1 MFNYFIHPSCM
12 STMDNVLKMRMSEG
26 AAGFGIY
33 VMILEQLRNS
43 ETYTL
48 RYDAAVLAWSLHES
62 DVALVQRV
70 VQDYQL
76 FQLSADGVLS
86 SPWLSA
92 VMAEHESRRAKLS
105 AAGKKS
111 AAARATTLQ
120 PPSNKVEEKQQPPCN
135 MVDGKEQPP
144 CNHLD
149 KKSQQI
155 NKEIKEKNKKN
166 TNQPLLEDG
175 NGVDIFDKDFIS
187 RIGKGGGEIFNPT
200 KHAIGLV
207 NDAQHNFDIITGL
220 ASSYNM
226 TADQFTVL
234 CWATDGALI
243 GSPRLMALLAARKHC
258 QETGFKPSFPFEYF
272 MSKLKNIA

>member
-1 MFNYFIHPSCM
+1 
-12 STMDNVLKMRMSEG
+12 MDNVLKMRMSEG

-43 ETYTL
+43 ETYSL
-48 RYDAAVLAWSLHES
+48 KYDAAVMAWSLHES
-62 DVALVQRV
+62 DIDLVQRV
-70 VQDYQL
+70 VQNYQL
-76 FQLSADGVLS
+76 FQLSADGELS

-92 VMAEHESRRAKLS
+92 VMADHETRRAKLS

-120 PPSNKVEEKQQPPCN
+120 PPSNKVDENKQPPSN
-135 MVDGKEQPP
+135 KVNE
-144 CNHLD
+144 
-149 KKSQQI
+149 KKQSGSTLVEVFDEQI

-175 NGVDIFDKDFIS
+175 DGVDIFDKDFIS

-200 KHAIGLV
+200 KHAIGLT
-207 NDAQHNFDIITGL
+207 NDKQHNFDCITSL
-220 ASSYNM
+220 AAAYNM

-258 QETGFKPSFPFEYF
+258 QDTGFKPSFPFEYF